1 MADVNCNPGELDTSR
16 LVIRLRD
23 SWIVLSEVQLALE
36 QDDSRE
42 QDRRNRFNHTLDMV
56 LEQQDELLQA
66 LESRFRG

>member
-1 MADVNCNPGELDTSR
+1 M
-16 LVIRLRD
+16 IRLRD